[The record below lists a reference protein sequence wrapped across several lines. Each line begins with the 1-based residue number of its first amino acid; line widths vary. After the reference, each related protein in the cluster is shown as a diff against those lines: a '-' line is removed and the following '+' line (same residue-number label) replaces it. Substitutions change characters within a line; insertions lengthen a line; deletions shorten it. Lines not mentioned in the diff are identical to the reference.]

1 MIDIHCHPLW
11 DTDDGAKSF
20 DISVKMCEMAAAD
33 GTTHLVATPHSNYK
47 YELRPEQNRQKLA
60 ELQAAV
66 GDKIKLLLGCDF
78 HLSFDNIDRIRKE
91 RPLFTINGTRY
102 LLVEFSDHFIPEH
115 MDRVFY
121 DVQIA
126 GIVPILTHPERNP
139 VFQRKPELLHHWV
152 TRGCLGQVT
161 AQSFTGDF
169 GSAAEELSLEWFG
182 RNLVHFLAS
191 DAHDTEYRPPVLS
204 VAYKRAAELRGEEVA
219 DLLLNENPRAVIE
232 DRPLP
237 EQPPP
242 LGALPKVKKRKG
254 LFSFLKGN
262 KEQP

>member
-11 DTDDGAKSF
+11 ETDDGAKSF
-20 DISVKMCEMAAAD
+20 EISVKMCEIAAAD

-47 YELRPEQNRQKLA
+47 YELRPEQNKQKLA

-66 GDKIKLLLGCDF
+66 GDKIKLMLGCDF

-91 RPLFTINGTRY
+91 PSLFTLNGTRY

-121 DVQIA
+121 EVQVA

-139 VFQRKPELLHHWV
+139 IFQRRPELLHHWV
-152 TRGCLGQVT
+152 TRGCLVQVT

-169 GSAAEELSLEWFG
+169 GSTAEGLSLEWFQ
-182 RNLVHFLAS
+182 RNLVHFFAS

-204 VAYKRAAELRGEEVA
+204 NAYRRAVELRGVA
-219 DLLLNENPRAVIE
+219 VANLLLNENPRAVIE

-242 LGALPKVKKRKG
+242 LGAPPKVKKRKG
-254 LFSFLKGN
+254 LFSFLRKG
-262 KEQP
+262 K